1 MPVIEMAD
9 KGNLYFGGGFM
20 VFYARRDKQDAVRR
34 AMENLMCILFE
45 FENGVL
51 RLFIIDRRLM
61 CLKINQ
67 ENLRI

>member
-1 MPVIEMAD
+1 
-9 KGNLYFGGGFM
+9 
-20 VFYARRDKQDAVRR
+20 
-34 AMENLMCILFE
+34 MENLMCILFE